1 MEEIMFILAIIIVV
15 MCIISRVILRY
26 KLKIPKPQ
34 FIDINALQP
43 KYFKYITI
51 GLFIVTML
59 ASMRMRHIEYMSLWL
74 LSKMVIDSV
83 YRIKYLR
90 NDKSRYYNII
100 ELVFWVYACITVIA
114 SFFW

>member
-1 MEEIMFILAIIIVV
+1 MKEIMFILAIIIVV
-15 MCIISRVILRY
+15 MCIILRLILRY
-26 KLKIPKPQ
+26 KFKIPKPQ
-34 FIDINALQP
+34 FIDVNALQP
-43 KYFKYITI
+43 KYFMHIMLV
-51 GLFIVTML
+51 LFIVTML

-90 NDKSRYYNII
+90 NDKSRYYSII